1 MIYFQFLL
9 RLPFSSFRD
18 VDVLL
23 VKKCTGQ
30 LNITTFSNLL
40 SILEYQS
47 KPYQLSRGSQ
57 ERSLA
62 DSLDSGKSP
71 NSSQSAPSSSS
82 NRTEGYFQMNQAAQE
97 KTKNIS
103 TAGSAQEIAP
113 ANQTL
118 QTDLNSTGIFQNI
131 FFLIKSKFH
140 ND

>member
-1 MIYFQFLL
+1 MYKP
-9 RLPFSSFRD
+9 LP
-18 VDVLL
+18 
-23 VKKCTGQ
+23 K
-30 LNITTFSNLL
+30 
-40 SILEYQS
+40 
-47 KPYQLSRGSQ
+47 QLSRGSQ

-103 TAGSAQEIAP
+103 TAGSAQDIAP
-113 ANQTL
+113 VNQTL

-131 FFLIKSKFH
+131 FSNHIEM
-140 ND
+140 